1 MNRGTRRRTTRR
13 TTTRRTTK
21 RTTKRTRRT
30 TTRTRRT
37 PTRKTTRVRRRTR
50 TRTKTRRTVSIGYK
64 ITKIAEM
71 RRRKDT
77 NRSGFPVCPILMEV
91 FYFCFFRKKKPGSAE

>member
-1 MNRGTRRRTTRR
+1 MNRGTRRRTTTRR
-13 TTTRRTTK
+13 TTRRTTK
-21 RTTKRTRRT
+21 RTTKRTRR
-30 TTRTRRT
+30 TRTRRT

>member
-13 TTTRRTTK
+13 TTTRTR

-77 NRSGFPVCPILMEV
+77 NRSGFTVCPILMEV
-91 FYFCFFRKKKPGSAE
+91 FYFCLFRKKKPGSAE